1 MKNHHIFRCTL
12 VYYILICIHTLSTF
26 FCGSLFLHICLQ
38 AQSLLHG
45 SLIRK
50 QSHRSDLE
58 HAFFAGLAES
68 ISHEHLH
75 IA

>member
-1 MKNHHIFRCTL
+1 MITNYPL
-12 VYYILICIHTLSTF
+12 MYSHTLRTF

-45 SLIRK
+45 SMIRK

-58 HAFFAGLAES
+58 HAFFAGLVGS
-68 ISHEHLH
+68 VSHEHLH

>member
-1 MKNHHIFRCTL
+1 MIINYPFI
-12 VYYILICIHTLSTF
+12 YGHTLSIF
-26 FCGSLFLHICLQ
+26 FSGSLFLHICLQ

-58 HAFFAGLAES
+58 HAFFAGLAGS
-68 ISHEHLH
+68 VSHEHLH